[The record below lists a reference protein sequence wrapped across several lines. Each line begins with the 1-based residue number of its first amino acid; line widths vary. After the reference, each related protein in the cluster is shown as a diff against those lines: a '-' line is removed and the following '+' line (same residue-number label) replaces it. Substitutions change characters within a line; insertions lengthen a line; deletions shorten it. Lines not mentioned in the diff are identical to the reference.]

1 MKLILSTILLFVVVT
16 CINACSKD
24 THNNAAKTSDP
35 SNITATNTL
44 IETAIVNTIIDPIT
58 IEVLQDDQ
66 KMIVQLIGLS
76 LPENKRSSQIHQSAL
91 NFTKFHLHKGKEVK
105 LQKDIYSTN
114 SEFHWRYLFID
125 GEMYNKLMLSNGHA
139 VLWSIHEKFEL
150 IQEFQSIEQN
160 AQDSHLGYWS
170 YQNEILNSADET
182 SENSLTNEPA
192 GTLPKLNLTKKSNN
206 KCDYTSDNIPI
217 IKGNYDKKMKV
228 KTYYL
233 PDSIFYKTIDI
244 NEVDGDK
251 LFCTENEAE
260 INGWV
265 KSKH

>member
-35 SNITATNTL
+35 SNITDSNTL

-58 IEVLQDDQ
+58 IEVLQDNQ

-150 IQEFQSIEQN
+150 IEEFQSIEQN

-170 YQNEILNSADET
+170 YQNEILNLQAKFHQD
-182 SENSLTNEPA
+182 
-192 GTLPKLNLTKKSNN
+192 
-206 KCDYTSDNIPI
+206 
-217 IKGNYDKKMKV
+217 
-228 KTYYL
+228 
-233 PDSIFYKTIDI
+233 
-244 NEVDGDK
+244 
-251 LFCTENEAE
+251 
-260 INGWV
+260 
-265 KSKH
+265 